1 MGYDLKIKGATILDG
16 SGAAPFTGDVAITDG
31 FIVAV
36 GKADGLADREIN
48 ADGALVTPGF
58 IDIHT
63 HYDAQALWD
72 GDLQT
77 STQHGVTT
85 AIMGNCGV
93 GFAPLRPD
101 MRDAIIKLMA
111 GVEDIPEAVLRSGLD
126 WDWRTF
132 PEYLDRLDAVER
144 PIDIGA
150 QVPHDA
156 VRLFAM
162 GERALAHEQATP
174 EDIAAMRDAL
184 REGLA
189 AGAFGFS
196 FGRVFGHRMS
206 DGNTTPSYN
215 ADHFELEALASV
227 LREVPYRVLQG
238 VSDGRMNLGHEAFA
252 PEFSVIERMIDA
264 AGRPMSLGLNQ
275 KGLPSAHDDWI
286 ETLALSDDLASR
298 GKALRFQVGVSGAG
312 SMVGLT
318 STLDPLSPLPGYR
331 PIAHLPL
338 AERIAALRDPAMRA
352 RLLADAPV
360 QVPEDAGG
368 VAAMAGVMERLDAE
382 APWLFLMDGNLEPA
396 FANSLAGHALAA
408 GKSVREQLYDMLLEE
423 EGHALFLH
431 RRFSYVS
438 GDLSAVHT
446 MLQHPSAMFGLAD
459 AGAHL
464 GYVCE
469 NAFTTR
475 ALTFWARDRTRGPLM
490 PLPKVVHMLTGKIAD
505 HLGLSDRG
513 RIAAGLRADINL
525 IDYDNLRFEEPY
537 AACDLPAGGKR
548 FLQDSRGYLAVLK
561 NGVPITEN
569 DRFTGAR
576 PGRLLRAA

>member
-1 MGYDLKIKGATILDG
+1 MGYDLRIKGATILDG
-16 SGAAPFTGDVAITDG
+16 SGAEPFTGDVAITDG
-31 FIVAV
+31 IIVGV
-36 GKADGLADREIN
+36 GKADGVAAREID
-48 ADGALVTPGF
+48 ADGAMVTPGF

-72 GDLQT
+72 SELQT

-101 MRDAIIKLMA
+101 MRDAIINLMA
-111 GVEDIPEAVLRSGLD
+111 GVEDIPEDVLRSGLN

-144 PIDIGA
+144 PIDVGA

-156 VRLFAM
+156 VRLFVM
-162 GERALAHEQATP
+162 GERALNQEKATP

-184 REGLA
+184 RDGLA

-196 FGRVFGHRMS
+196 FGRIFGHRMS
-206 DGNTTPSYN
+206 DGSVTPSYN
-215 ADHFELEALASV
+215 ADHSELEALASV

-238 VSDGRMNLGHEAFA
+238 VSDGRMNLGHDAFA
-252 PEFSVIERMIDA
+252 PEFSVIERMITA
-264 AGRPMSLGLNQ
+264 ADRPMSLGLNQ
-275 KGLPSAHDDWI
+275 KGLPSAHSDWI
-286 ETLALSDDLASR
+286 ETLALADDLASR
-298 GKALRFQVGVSGAG
+298 GKTLRFQVGVSGAG

-318 STLDPLSPLPGYR
+318 STLDPLAPLPSYR

-338 AERIAALRDPAMRA
+338 VQRVSALRDRA
-352 RLLADAPV
+352 LRERILTDTPVADPS
-360 QVPEDAGG
+360 DSGG
-368 VAAMAGVMERLDAE
+368 TAAMVGVMSRLEAE
-382 APWLFLMDGNLEPA
+382 APLLFLMDGNLEPA
-396 FANSLAGHALAA
+396 FANSLAGHAQAA
-408 GKSVREQLYDMLLEE
+408 GKPMREQLYDMLLED
-423 EGHALFLH
+423 EGRALFLH

-438 GDLSAVHT
+438 GDLSAVHA
-446 MLQHPSAMFGLAD
+446 MLQHPEAMFGLAD

-490 PLPKVVHMLTGKIAD
+490 ALPNVVHMLTGKIAD
-505 HLGLSDRG
+505 HLGLADRG
-513 RIAAGLRADINL
+513 RIAVGLKADINL
-525 IDYDNLRFEEPY
+525 IDYDNLSFDEPY
-537 AACDLPAGGKR
+537 ATSDLPAGGKR

-561 NGVPITEN
+561 NGVPITQN
-569 DRFTGAR
+569 DRYTGAK
-576 PGRLLRAA
+576 PGKLLRAA